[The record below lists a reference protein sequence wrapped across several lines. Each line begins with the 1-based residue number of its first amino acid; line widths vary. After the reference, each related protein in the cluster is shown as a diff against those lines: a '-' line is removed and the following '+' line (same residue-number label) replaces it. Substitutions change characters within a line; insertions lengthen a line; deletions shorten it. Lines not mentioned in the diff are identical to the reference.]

1 MSAYA
6 ERQIPA
12 VGRALCDRSSQLRG
26 AGLWEDDGPTEKGL
40 QLRID
45 GGEPEWDAS
54 TNVLWDLAWAVY
66 DHAMTPDL
74 WEILELEAED
84 LQAVGSLLHAF
95 SRGEVSLDTWLSTE
109 AALLAAR
116 RSAA

>member
-1 MSAYA
+1 MSSYA

-12 VGRALCDRSSQLRG
+12 VGRALCDRSPQLRG
-26 AGLWEDDGPTEKGL
+26 AGLWGDDGPTEKGL

-45 GGEPEWDAS
+45 GGEPEWDA
-54 TNVLWDLAWAVY
+54 TACTLWSLAWAIY
-66 DHAMTPDL
+66 DHAQTPDL
-74 WEILELEAED
+74 WEILELGTED
-84 LQAVGSLLHAF
+84 LQAVGSLLYAF

-116 RSAA
+116 SAA